1 MRKEKKNVNF
11 RFKKQLYLFQIVLFT
26 FFYYFFI
33 TNNPQVMATC
43 NNNSEGKLKKNID
56 IIEEAVDT
64 LEENIKFF

>member
-1 MRKEKKNVNF
+1 M
-11 RFKKQLYLFQIVLFT
+11 VLFT
-26 FFYYFFI
+26 FLGLFFI